1 MATASATK
9 SSSSNGSGESPTEGI
24 QKLIEGAAESEK
36 SALDAVQR
44 FVQSVNDAIPD
55 IGDEGPRHQIIDA
68 AFRMTQQIIEASNSL
83 AVNLVGVTGNAL
95 EDAAK
100 PTK

>member
-1 MATASATK
+1 MATATATRSA
-9 SSSSNGSGESPTEGI
+9 SSNGSGESPTEGI

-36 SALDAVQR
+36 SALEAVQR

-68 AFRMTQQIIEASNSL
+68 SNSL